1 MNVRFLICNNDVKSY
16 VSVILVGYQNKK
28 SGVMVATAA
37 HAQVVREKSV
47 HIHNNRANVAK
58 CSVLVNV
65 DEKDCKYASFSVGL
79 NICKRG
85 SGKEWHLSVG

>member
-1 MNVRFLICNNDVKSY
+1 MNVRFICNSDVKSY
-16 VSVILVGYQNKK
+16 VSVILVGYEDTWK
-28 SGVMVATAA
+28 SSVMVATAA

-47 HIHNNRANVAK
+47 HVHNNRANVAK

-65 DEKDCKYASFSVGL
+65 GEKYCKYASLSVGP